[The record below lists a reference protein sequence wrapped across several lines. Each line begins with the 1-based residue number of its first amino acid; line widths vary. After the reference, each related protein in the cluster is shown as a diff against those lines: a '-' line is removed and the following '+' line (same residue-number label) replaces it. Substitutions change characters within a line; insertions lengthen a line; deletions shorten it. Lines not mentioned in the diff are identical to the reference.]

1 MIDITEGYVAQVVA
15 AVATI
20 NEEVDLKVR
29 QEDQKDRFLQR
40 LNFKVGRLEAEV
52 AIIVIA
58 AKFVCVVRR
67 SWEWRCHRRYHQ

>member
-1 MIDITEGYVAQVVA
+1 MIDITEGYVAQVVV
-15 AVATI
+15 AVAAI
-20 NEEVDLKVR
+20 AEEADYQVH

-67 SWEWRCHRRYHQ
+67 SWE

>member
-1 MIDITEGYVAQVVA
+1 MIVKDIVIDITVGYVAQVVVA

-20 NEEVDLKVR
+20 VEEVVDLKVH

-58 AKFVCVVRR
+58 ANFVCVVLR
-67 SWEWRCHRRYHQ
+67 S

>member
-1 MIDITEGYVAQVVA
+1 MIVKDIVIDITVGYVAQVVVA

-20 NEEVDLKVR
+20 AEEVDLKVH

-52 AIIVIA
+52 AIIIIA

-67 SWEWRCHRRYHQ
+67 SWE

>member
-1 MIDITEGYVAQVVA
+1 MIVKDIVIDITVGYVAQVVVA

-20 NEEVDLKVR
+20 AEEVVDLKVR

-58 AKFVCVVRR
+58 AKFVCVVLR
-67 SWEWRCHRRYHQ
+67 S